1 MVAVV
6 NVETHKNNLANVEA
20 KAFVDLL
27 ANTILQIKM

>member
-6 NVETHKNNLANVEA
+6 KVDTHKNNLAKVEA